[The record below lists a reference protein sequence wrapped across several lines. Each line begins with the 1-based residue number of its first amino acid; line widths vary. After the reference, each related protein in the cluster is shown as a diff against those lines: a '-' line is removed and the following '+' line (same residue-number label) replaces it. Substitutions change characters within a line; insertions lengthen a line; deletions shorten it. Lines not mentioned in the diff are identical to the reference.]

1 MNNCVLCGKQGTE
14 QHHVI
19 KRSQATSLKNCKLN
33 LVWLCAECHR
43 GTNGIHGKNGKENDI
58 KLKAIYYSK
67 VKRLFNKPY
76 YKQEEIKDILGI
88 TPNEVTR
95 LLKTTYNV
103 QGKYTKEDILRATMG
118 GKLEIKVT
126 ELGGKENE

>member
-43 GTNGIHGKNGKENDI
+43 TGTYGIHGKNGKENDI
-58 KLKAIYYSK
+58 KLKAIYYSRM
-67 VKRLFNKPY
+67 KRLFSKQY
-76 YKQEEIKDILGI
+76 YRKEEIKDILGI

-103 QGKYTKEDILRATMG
+103 QGKYAKEDILRATMG

-126 ELGGKENE
+126 ELGGK